1 MMYMENFDFSLLT
14 FNNNLLRAKR
24 LQAYFSNFSLFF
36 LTTSRIKMLV
46 LEIEDIKT
54 LILKIGYKEFYLELI
69 KTMEED
75 YSNWESFD
83 KSPRVATHVDGGV
96 IELMPISNDKLYS
109 FKYVNGHPKNP
120 NQSKMTVMAT
130 GQLSLTSTG
139 EPLMFSEMTLLTA
152 FRTAANSALAAKYL
166 AKKDSSVLALIGTGA
181 QSEFQ
186 YLAFSY
192 IFDLQ
197 EVRYYDTD
205 PKAMQKFAKNMQRYN
220 IKLTPCKDSVEA
232 VQGADIITTC
242 TADKRYQTV
251 LTKDMLKKDVYIN
264 GIGGDCP
271 GKTEI
276 AKEIVEN
283 SVVVVEFLE
292 QARIEGEIQ
301 QMPKDFTCIE
311 IYEVIRGEKQLN
323 VTTHGTI
330 LFDSIGFALED
341 YSVLRLIYDL
351 AKKNNIGKEMNLIP
365 ELDDVK
371 NLFSLL

>member
-1 MMYMENFDFSLLT
+1 
-14 FNNNLLRAKR
+14 
-24 LQAYFSNFSLFF
+24 
-36 LTTSRIKMLV
+36 MLV

-54 LILKIGYKEFYLELI
+54 LISKIGYKEFYLELI

-75 YSNWESFD
+75 YSNWEDFD
-83 KSPRVATHVDGGV
+83 KTPRVANHVDGGV
-96 IELMPISNDKLYS
+96 IELMPVSNDKLYS

-120 NQSKMTVMAT
+120 EQNKMTVMAT
-130 GQLSLTSTG
+130 GQLSVTATG
-139 EPLMFSEMTLLTA
+139 EPLMFTEMTLLTA
-152 FRTAANSALAAKYL
+152 FRTAANSAMAAKYL
-166 AKKDSSVLALIGTGA
+166 AKKDSSILALIGTGA

-192 IFDLQ
+192 IFDLK
-197 EVRYYDTD
+197 EIRYFDTD
-205 PKAMQKFAKNMQRYN
+205 PKAMAKFAKNMAQFDVK
-220 IKLTPCKDSVEA
+220 ITSCKDSYDA
-232 VQGADIITTC
+232 TDGADMITTC

-276 AKEIVEN
+276 AKDIVE
-283 SVVVVEFLE
+283 SSTVVVEFLE
-292 QARIEGEIQ
+292 QARIEGDIQ
-301 QMPKDFTCIE
+301 QMPKDFTCTE
-311 IYEVIRGEKQLN
+311 IYEVIRGDKKLN
-323 VTTHGTI
+323 VATHGTI

-351 AKKNNIGKEMNLIP
+351 AKKNNVGKEMNLIP

>member
-1 MMYMENFDFSLLT
+1 
-14 FNNNLLRAKR
+14 
-24 LQAYFSNFSLFF
+24 
-36 LTTSRIKMLV
+36 MLV
-46 LEIEDIKT
+46 LEIEDIKQ
-54 LILKIGYKEFYLELI
+54 LISKVGYKKFYLELI

-75 YSNWESFD
+75 YSNWEIFD
-83 KSPRVATHVDGGV
+83 KTPRVANHVDGGV
-96 IELMPISNDKLYS
+96 IELMPISNDSLYS

-120 NQSKMTVMAT
+120 SQSKMTVMAT
-130 GQLSLTSTG
+130 GQLSVTETG
-139 EPLMFSEMTLLTA
+139 EPLMFTEMTLLTA
-152 FRTAANSALAAKYL
+152 FRTAANSAMAAKHL
-166 AKKDSSVLALIGTGA
+166 AKKDSKVLSLIGTGT

-197 EVRYYDTD
+197 EIRYYDTD
-205 PKAMQKFAKNMQRYN
+205 PKAMKKFAKNMSPYD
-220 IKLTPCKDSVEA
+220 IKITACKNSKDA
-232 VQGADIITTC
+232 ANGADIITTC

-251 LTKDMLKKDVYIN
+251 LTKDMIKKDVYIN

-276 AKEIVEN
+276 AKEIVE
-283 SVVVVEFLE
+283 SATVVVEFLE
-292 QARIEGEIQ
+292 QARIEGDIQ
-301 QMPKDFTCIE
+301 QMPDDFTCTE

-323 VTTHGTI
+323 VATHGTI

-351 AKKNNIGKEMNLIP
+351 AKKNDVGKEMNLIP